1 LVKLT
6 LNLNAISW
14 GNPLWLP
21 LNLMALTLNLN
32 KTLFLFIL
40 LVASANSFAETIKVS
55 SDRNPVKQDE
65 SFHLIFK
72 STDSVADS
80 PDFSPLEKDFEILSQ
95 NQSTQIQII
104 NGQQSRT
111 KEWTLTVMAKRTG
124 NLTIPAIT
132 FGQEQTTPTTISV
145 QAPEKTT
152 EKAQEPLYLEVEA
165 TPETPYVQSQVIYKI
180 RLFYALKLQA
190 ASLSEP
196 SFSGGEVLV
205 KQLGKDRQY
214 QTQRDGKP
222 FSVFERKYALFP
234 QQSGTITIEAINLQ
248 AQVIENRDPRFNNF
262 FNQPHIKRLRS
273 NAIKLEV
280 KPIPSTFKGKNWLPA
295 NALTLKD
302 NFSDTLPE
310 FKEGEPVTRTLTL
323 SADGLTVGQ
332 LPEFM
337 KFRKNTEN
345 FKQYTDQPKLNELM
359 TYQGLKSARQEK
371 IAIIPSK
378 AGEYTLPAIEIPWW
392 NTQTNEMAIIKVP
405 ARSIKVVATTVQPPV
420 TLAPKVIVQ
429 DNNYNGYYER
439 LHFIFAFGWIVTLIA
454 WWRTMRGN
462 NKPIYQEKQRD
473 KKIDIKT
480 LKKACHN
487 NNAVETKEALL
498 AWGKAHSL
506 GEISLHCAE
515 PLQAE
520 IQRLNQFLYGNS
532 GENWQGAH
540 LWKAFKAH
548 QPEKVRKKQRNGDG
562 DGDGDED
569 GLAPLYL
576 KS

>member
-1 LVKLT
+1 MVKLT
-6 LNLNAISW
+6 
-14 GNPLWLP
+14 
-21 LNLMALTLNLN
+21 LN

-40 LVASANSFAETIKVS
+40 LVASANSFAESLKVYT
-55 SDRNPVKQDE
+55 DRNPVKLDE

-72 STDSVADS
+72 STGSSADS
-80 PDFSPLEKDFEILSQ
+80 PDFSPLEKDFDILSQ

-104 NGQQSRT
+104 NGQQSHT
-111 KEWTLTVMAKRTG
+111 KQWTLTVMAKRTG

-132 FGQEQTTPTTISV
+132 FGQEQTTPALISV
-145 QAPEKTT
+145 QEPEKTT
-152 EKAQEPLYLEVEA
+152 EKAQASLFLEVEA
-165 TPETPYVQSQVIYKI
+165 TPETPYVQSQVLYKI
-180 RLFYALKLQA
+180 RLFYALNIQS

-205 KQLGKDRQY
+205 KKLGKDQSY

-234 QQSGTITIEAINLQ
+234 QQSGPITIEAINFQ
-248 AQVIENRDPRFNNF
+248 AQVRENRAPRFNNF
-262 FNQPHIKRLRS
+262 FNQPSTHIKRLRS

-302 NFSDTLPE
+302 NFSDNLPE

-332 LPEFM
+332 LPEFI

-345 FKQYTDQPKLNELM
+345 IKQYTDQPKLDEQI
-359 TYQGLKSARQEK
+359 TYQGIKSARQEK

-392 NTQTNEMAIIKVP
+392 NTQTNEMAIIKLP
-405 ARSIKVVATTVQPPV
+405 ARSIKVAATTAQQQALTPV
-420 TLAPKVIVQ
+420 NKTLVPKVTMQ
-429 DNNYNGYYER
+429 DNNRYYEL

-454 WWRTMRGN
+454 WWWTMRG

-473 KKIDIKT
+473 KKIDIKK

-487 NNAVETKEALL
+487 NNAQEAKEGLL
-498 AWGKAHSL
+498 AWAKAHWQTPHSL
-506 GEISLHCAE
+506 GEISRHCAE

-548 QPEKVRKKQRNGDG
+548 QPEKVRKKQRIGDG
-562 DGDGDED
+562 D

-576 KS
+576 KEQCH

>member
-1 LVKLT
+1 
-6 LNLNAISW
+6 
-14 GNPLWLP
+14 
-21 LNLMALTLNLN
+21 MALSLN

-40 LVASANSFAETIKVS
+40 LIASANTFAETINVY
-55 SDRNPVKQDE
+55 SDRNPVKLDE
-65 SFHLIFK
+65 SFHLTFK
-72 STDSVADS
+72 STDADS
-80 PDFSPLEKDFEILSQ
+80 PDFSPLKKDFEILSQ

-111 KEWTLTVMAKRTG
+111 KQWTLTVMAKRTG

-152 EKAQEPLYLEVEA
+152 EKAQEPLFLEVEA

-180 RLFYALKLQA
+180 RLFYALNLQG

-234 QQSGTITIEAINLQ
+234 QQSGPITIEAINLQ

-273 NAIKLEV
+273 NAIKLDV

-345 FKQYTDQPKLNELM
+345 LKQYTDQPKLDEQM
-359 TYQGLKSARQEK
+359 TYQGIKSARQEK

-392 NTQTNEMAIIKVP
+392 NTQTNEMAIAKLPTRIIKVAQEQP
-405 ARSIKVVATTVQPPV
+405 LPPV
-420 TLAPKVIVQ
+420 NQTPAPKVTVVPQ
-429 DNNYNGYYER
+429 DNSYNSYYER
-439 LHFIFAFGWIVTLIA
+439 LNFIFAFGWIVTLIA

-462 NKPIYQEKQRD
+462 NKPISKEKQRD
-473 KKIDIKT
+473 KPIDLKT

-487 NNAVETKEALL
+487 NNAQEAKDALL
-498 AWGKAHSL
+498 VWAKAHSL
-506 GEISLHCAE
+506 GEISWHCAE

-520 IQRLNQFLYGNS
+520 IQRLNQFLYSNS

-548 QPEKVRKKQRNGDG
+548 QPEKVRKKQSIGDG
-562 DGDGDED
+562 D
-569 GLAPLYL
+569 GLAPLYQCH
-576 KS
+576 